1 MLKLCKYKDIG
12 ENLGITV
19 NIHLKKEVAKSET
32 MVLGSGSLS
41 PTELKLLNLIM
52 ANVDYTKPNK
62 TYTFNLKELI
72 NILDL
77 TKNKDAYN
85 RLKKA
90 FFALQRTIFYITEET
105 NPDKFLSIQLLGVV
119 MGEKGKIK
127 YEISGYLLKEIVN
140 LKSKF
145 LKYDITNIIK
155 LKNKYLIKLY
165 EILKDSFEKH
175 YRYDHTPCVAFE
187 ITLKELYSLLNIPE
201 SYNYYKIKQRILKK
215 AEQDITTQT
224 DINFSFKEIKSGR
237 KIVKLIFKVSK
248 KIKVEKKDN
257 PLPEPKKKEKVEAP
271 TLSPNALKKFRT
283 EILTNYNNQD
293 KYFLIE
299 DNNFAIKENLLFL
312 NDKPLSAAEALKW
325 WKYIYKNKDQIK
337 EINIKEEKEKAWKE
351 ILEEL
356 NKIYTGKRT
365 LIGIGGEYADVEIVG
380 ITGEDLE
387 NLKVTFKRFSN
398 NKLYTAK
405 YTLEGLKGL
414 F

>member
-1 MLKLCKYKDIG
+1 MLELK
-12 ENLGITV
+12 E
-19 NIHLKKEVAKSET
+19 KKEKRMIFVKEPYEFIK
-32 MVLGSGSLS
+32 GRYN
-41 PTELKLLNLIM
+41 LNLLTLK
-52 ANVDYTKPNK
+52 VLSYLFTKIDP
-62 TYTFNLKELI
+62 LK
-72 NILDL
+72 
-77 TKNKDAYN
+77 
-85 RLKKA
+85 
-90 FFALQRTIFYITEET
+90 
-105 NPDKFLSIQLLGVV
+105 DKEFT
-119 MGEKGKIK
+119 K
-127 YEISGYLLKEIVN
+127 YEITIKEISNILQKDYGNIYEYIKNTFRELIDIKIELEDETDWKIFTILVDPTILKKNGTISFYVSPNLLELLKR
-140 LKSKF
+140 SKHY
-145 LKYDITNIIK
+145 LKYDISILAYFNSAYALRLYKILKDKLETNIKYNITNVYDINIEDFRK
-155 LKNKYLIKLY
+155 MLFIPNKYLY
-165 EILKDSFEKH
+165 G
-175 YRYDHTPCVAFE
+175 
-187 ITLKELYSLLNIPE
+187 N
-201 SYNYYKIKQRILKK
+201 IKQKVLNK
-215 AEQDITTQT
+215 ALEEINLYADIKV
-224 DINFSFKEIKSGR
+224 SYEEIKKGR
-237 KIVKLIFKVSK
+237 KVQKLRFFI
-248 KIKVEKKDN
+248 EKKDN
-257 PLPEPKKKEKVEAP
+257 NLLPDFKPEKEKKKENITP
-271 TLSPNALKKFRT
+271 SHNSLNALKKFRT
-283 EILTNYNNQD
+283 EILTNYNNQE